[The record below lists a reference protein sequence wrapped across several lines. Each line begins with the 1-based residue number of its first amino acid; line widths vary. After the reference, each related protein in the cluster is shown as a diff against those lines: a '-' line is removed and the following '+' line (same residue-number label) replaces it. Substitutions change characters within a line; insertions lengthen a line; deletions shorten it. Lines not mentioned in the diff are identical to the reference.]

1 MHGDPCLTGVAQH
14 LDKLI
19 KGYMIVCQ

>member
-1 MHGDPCLTGVAQH
+1 MHGDPCLTGVPQH